1 MRHETAMVLL
11 LAATLAA
18 GCTTLGS
25 PNPSL
30 DSPVAEGI
38 NDGQMIADYVRMLD
52 QLGGAKPAE
61 QAELLQAIRNRYLA
75 EPSTQHRLRY
85 ALMLAVPGHAS
96 SDPEG
101 ARALLDATLASAET
115 LLPSERALAEV
126 MVRELDDRLALAHEN
141 ARLRG
146 AGGLAEREQLADLT
160 RRLQQESAEKERLRR
175 ELQQAR
181 AKLEAIAT
189 MEGGTVERQP

>member
-1 MRHETAMVLL
+1 
-11 LAATLAA
+11 
-18 GCTTLGS
+18 
-25 PNPSL
+25 
-30 DSPVAEGI
+30 
-38 NDGQMIADYVRMLD
+38 MIADYVRMLD

-85 ALMLAVPGHAS
+85 ALVLAVPGHAS

>member
-1 MRHETAMVLL
+1 MVLL

-25 PNPSL
+25 PNRSL

-85 ALMLAVPGHAS
+85 ALVLAVPGHAS